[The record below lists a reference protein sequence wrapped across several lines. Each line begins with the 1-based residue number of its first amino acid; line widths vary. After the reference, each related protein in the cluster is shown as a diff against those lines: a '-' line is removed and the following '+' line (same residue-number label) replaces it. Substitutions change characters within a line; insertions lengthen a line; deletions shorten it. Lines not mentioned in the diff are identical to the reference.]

1 MSTLETILSR
11 PRTILTLML
20 VMVLAGVF
28 TYITIPKEADPDIDV
43 PVFVVSVVL
52 PGISP
57 EDAERL
63 LVKPLETRLRGLDGL
78 KKVNAIAAQNSASL
92 IVEFNIE
99 VDLAKAAA
107 DVREKVDQAR
117 SEMPSEAEE
126 PIVTEFN
133 LSLQPT
139 MVVALSGDVP
149 ERTLYNAAR
158 KLEDAIEALPSVL
171 EARLTGAREELLE
184 VILDPVRLESYKIDQ
199 ADLVRRITNNN
210 QLIAAGS
217 LDDGSG
223 RFSIKVPGLFEVA
236 EDVYSLPVKTS
247 ELGVVTL
254 GEVATIRPTF
264 KDRNRFS
271 RFNSRPAL
279 TIEVIKRKGA
289 NIISNNAAVKAVM
302 AEARKKLPDTI
313 KLDYALDQSKFI
325 YEVLGSLQSAIITA
339 IILVMIICVAALGPR
354 SAMLV
359 GLAIPASFMIGF
371 LTIGIVGMTV
381 NMMLMFG
388 MVLTVGML
396 VDGAIVIVEYA
407 DRKMSEGL
415 DRREAYTMA
424 AKRMFW
430 PIVSS
435 TATTLAA
442 FLPLLL
448 WPGVPGKFMS
458 YLPITVIFILS
469 ASLIT
474 AMIFLPVL
482 GSFLGGRPV
491 GRETST
497 NQLAGDTDIADRDI
511 SGFTGTYVR
520 TLRGMIHYPITI
532 AIATLLITI
541 GTFQLYGRYN
551 SGMEFFVDTEP
562 DQIFI
567 FVSARG
573 NLSIVEQGKLVRTIE
588 REVSEVDDIKSIYTT
603 TGKGTSGGIIG
614 QGFSD
619 APADEIGRL
628 TLELKDFEQRRPG
641 KAIMAELR
649 ERTAK
654 FPGLRIEVRK
664 REDGPP
670 QGKDINLEITSDDWQ
685 AALRATGRVRSFV
698 DSMSNVAD
706 MEDSRPL
713 PGIEW
718 QVKVDRKEAGRYGA
732 DVVSVGAMIQ
742 LVTNGVLV
750 GKYRPD
756 NSEDEV
762 DIRVR
767 LPADDRSINQLDDLR
782 VQTPNGAVPISN
794 FVTRIAQPQVS
805 AINRKDGR
813 FIMSVKARV
822 TDGVLPATKQK
833 ELTDWLAKQEWAENV
848 RFNFGGADQDEKDS
862 QVFLTKAMIGALFL
876 MFIILVTQ
884 FNSFYQAVITLT
896 TVVLSVVG
904 VLIGM
909 LVTGQKFSI
918 IMTGTAVIAL
928 AGIVVN
934 NSIVLIDTYNR
945 LKSTG
950 MAIQDA
956 AVRACGQRL
965 RPVLLTT
972 ITTIFGLLP
981 MALQINTD
989 FINRTFQIGSVTSM
1003 WWVQLSTAIIF
1014 GLSFATLITLVLTP
1028 ALLTLPD
1035 TYRTWY
1041 RNRRSVDAPDE
1052 HEALSPASA
1061 PVPFPQAAE

>member
-11 PRTILTLML
+11 PRTILTLMV
-20 VMVLAGVF
+20 VMFFAGIY

-43 PVFVVSVVL
+43 PVFIVTIAL

-63 LVKPLETRLRGLDGL
+63 LIKPMETRLRGLDGL
-78 KKVNAIAAQNSASL
+78 KKVNAIAGQGSASL

-99 VDLAKAAA
+99 VDHAEASA
-107 DVREKVDQAR
+107 DVREKVDQGQ
-117 SEMPSEAEE
+117 SELPDEAEE
-126 PIVTEFN
+126 PVVTEIN
-133 LSLQPT
+133 LSLAPV

-158 KLEDAIEALPSVL
+158 KLEDQIEAIPTVL

-184 VILDPVRLESYKIDQ
+184 VLLDPTRLESYKIDQ
-199 ADLVRRITNNN
+199 ADLVRRISNNN
-210 QLIAAGS
+210 KLVAAGS
-217 LDDGSG
+217 IDDGTG
-223 RFSIKVPGLFEVA
+223 RFSIKVPGLFE
-236 EDVYSLPVKTS
+236 EPKDVYNLPVKTS

-254 GEVATIRPTF
+254 SDVATIRPTF
-264 KDRNRFS
+264 KDREKYS
-271 RFNSRPAL
+271 RFNGRPAL

-289 NIISNNAAVKAVM
+289 NIIANNIAVKQVV
-302 AEARKKLPDTI
+302 AELQKKIPGTVRIDF
-313 KLDYALDQSKFI
+313 ALDQSKFI
-325 YEVLGSLQSAIITA
+325 HEVLGSLQSAIMTA

-359 GLAIPASFMIGF
+359 GLAIPTSFMIGF
-371 LTIGIVGMTV
+371 LTIGLVGMTV

-388 MVLTVGML
+388 MVLTVGIL

-407 DRKMSEGL
+407 DRKMAEGL
-415 DRREAYTMA
+415 DRHDAYVMA

-458 YLPITVIFILS
+458 YLPITVIFVLS
-469 ASLIT
+469 ASLLT
-474 AMIFLPVL
+474 AMVFLPVIGML
-482 GSFLGGRPV
+482 LGGR
-491 GRETST
+491 GSSNDGGNAE
-497 NQLAGDTDIADRDI
+497 QLAGGTSTSYDEIR
-511 SGFTGTYVR
+511 GLTGIYVR
-520 TLRGMIHYPITI
+520 TLRALIRYPVTVL
-532 AIATLLITI
+532 AATALIVVAV
-541 GTFQLYGRYN
+541 FQLFSEHNNGV
-551 SGMEFFVDTEP
+551 EFFVDTEP
-562 DQIFI
+562 DQLFV

-573 NLSIVEQGKLVRTIE
+573 NLSVEQQGKLVRGVE
-588 REVSEVDDIKSIYTT
+588 AEVRKVDGIKSTYTT
-603 TGKGTSGGIIG
+603 TGATGSGSP
-614 QGFSD
+614 FSGVED

-628 TLELKDFEQRRPG
+628 TLELKDFEERRPG
-641 KAIMAELR
+641 KQIVAEIR
-649 ERTAK
+649 RRVAN
-654 FPGLRIEVRK
+654 FPGMKVEVRK

-670 QGKDINLEITSDDWQ
+670 QGKDIDLEITSDDW
-685 AALRATGRVRSFV
+685 ALVHNATTRVRTFI
-698 DSMSNVAD
+698 DGMENVSD
-706 MEDSRPL
+706 VEDSRPL

-718 QVKVDRKEAGRYGA
+718 EVEVDRKEAGRYGA

-767 LPADDRSINQLDDLR
+767 LPSGDRSINQLDALR
-782 VQTPNGAVPISN
+782 LQTPNGAVPIAN
-794 FVTRIAQPQVS
+794 FVKREARPRVN
-805 AINRKDGR
+805 AISRKDGR
-813 FIMSVKARV
+813 FIMTAKARV
-822 TDGVLPATKQK
+822 TGDVLPEKKRK
-833 ELTDWLAKQEWAENV
+833 ELTDWLGKQEWPQDVA
-848 RFNFGGADQDEKDS
+848 FNFGGADQDEKDS
-862 QVFLTKAMIGALFL
+862 QAFLTKAMVGALFL
-876 MFIILVTQ
+876 MFLILVTQ
-884 FNSFYQAVITLT
+884 FNSFYQAIITLS

-909 LVTGQKFSI
+909 MVTGQKFSV
-918 IMTGTAVIAL
+918 IMTGTAIIAL

-934 NSIVLIDTYNR
+934 NSIVLIDTFNR
-945 LKSTG
+945 LKTEGTS
-950 MAIQDA
+950 AIDGA
-956 AVRACGQRL
+956 LRACGQRL

-981 MALQINTD
+981 MALQINTN
-989 FINRTFQIGSVTSM
+989 FINRTVHVGSVTSI

-1014 GLSFATLITLVLTP
+1014 GLTFATLITLVLTP
-1028 ALLTLPD
+1028 ALLTLPE
-1035 TYRTWY
+1035 TW
-1041 RNRRSVDAPDE
+1041 RNWWRSRRKGKARKSDEDDATPIGPIPIAE
-1052 HEALSPASA
+1052 
-1061 PVPFPQAAE
+1061 AAE